1 MSLKS
6 FFAKIFAQQI
16 YRKTQLWAT
25 NPMETQHKV
34 FEDLIRE
41 ARNTQFGL
49 DHHFDQIKTFED
61 FL

>member
-1 MSLKS
+1 MSLKP
-6 FFAKIFAQQI
+6 FFAKIFAQKI

-25 NPMETQHKV
+25 NPIATQQRV

-49 DHHFDQIKTFED
+49 DHHFDQIKNG
-61 FL
+61 